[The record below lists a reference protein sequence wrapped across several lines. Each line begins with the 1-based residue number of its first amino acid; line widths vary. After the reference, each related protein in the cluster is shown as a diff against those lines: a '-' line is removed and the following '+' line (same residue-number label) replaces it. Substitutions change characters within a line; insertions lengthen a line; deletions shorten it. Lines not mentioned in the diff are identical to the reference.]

1 MLRAARSHSDPRPLS
16 TRHGGAPAGVDV
28 MTKVFEQAHGRLV
41 RHLTGAMPCEFAAT
55 LPDDSVDFSIYSPAL
70 RLALHLF
77 SERARHGQCRV
88 GTGIL
93 RTVPARS
100 SRRCT
105 GRPSRA
111 GSTAVHCSDLPRTK
125 STHGYIGLY
134 DFPADIRKAHEDAG
148 WTYHSRITVW
158 KDPVVEMQ
166 RTKAL
171 GLLYKQLQKD
181 ATRSRQGLPDYVL
194 VFRKTPESEDKAVPV
209 GQDAKTFP
217 VAQWQQWA
225 SPVWMDID
233 QTDVLNVRAARD
245 AGDEK
250 HVCPLQLDL
259 IERAI
264 RLWSNPG
271 DVVFSPFM
279 GIGSEGFAAIKAGRH
294 FLGTE
299 LKDSYFRPS
308 REVSRRG
315 RSRARQPVHRTG
327 CAARRLAPSW
337 RVWNERSETPSRSP
351 RRSPALCG
359 LLNPGLAPRAQ
370 EGRHSQLAVGRPVAD
385 RPARRCAQHDARAG
399 SHPPE

>member
-1 MLRAARSHSDPRPLS
+1 
-16 TRHGGAPAGVDV
+16 
-28 MTKVFEQAHGRLV
+28 MTKVFDQAHGDWFAAYRCDAV
-41 RHLTGAMPCEFAAT
+41 EFAAT
-55 LPDDSVDFSIYSPAL
+55 LPDNSVDFSIYSPPFASL
-70 RLALHLF
+70 YIYSQ
-77 SERARHGQCRV
+77 SERDMGNV
-88 GTGIL
+88 GSEQEFAEQYRPLVSALYQATK
-93 RTVPARS
+93 P
-100 SRRCT
+100 
-105 GRPSRA
+105 GRL
-111 GSTAVHCSDLPRTK
+111 TAVHCSDLPRTK
-125 STHGYIGLY
+125 STHGYIDLY
-134 DFPADIRKAHEDAG
+134 DFPADIRKVHEEAG

-181 ATRSRQGLPDYVL
+181 ATRSRQGMPDYVL

-209 GQDAKTFP
+209 GQDANTFP

-299 LKDSYFRPS
+299 LKDSYFRQAAKYLGEAEAERGNLFAAPAS
-308 REVSRRG
+308 PQPGADVS
-315 RSRARQPVHRTG
+315 H
-327 CAARRLAPSW
+327 LM
-337 RVWNERSETPSRSP
+337 E
-351 RRSPALCG
+351 G
-359 LLNPGLAPRAQ
+359 L
-370 EGRHSQLAVGRPVAD
+370 E
-385 RPARRCAQHDARAG
+385 
-399 SHPPE
+399 